1 MNDFQPPSSPNLMP
15 ATGSDLAGQELTREE
30 LERFFNLIPDMA
42 CIASADGYF
51 KKVNRAWQRVLG
63 YTEQEILATPF
74 LDFIHP
80 DDRDATKKEVERQ
93 LAGEAT
99 MQFCNR
105 YRCKDGGYK
114 WLEWDATPAVCG
126 TRLFAT
132 ARDISERKKA
142 EESLHAS
149 EARLQEIIDMMP
161 VALFVKDSTS
171 NIILMNRAC
180 EEQWGMSFSDLR
192 GTDAGRFFPPEQMA
206 LFLAKD
212 KEVFASRQSVDFEEA
227 VWNATLGENRIVHT
241 YKKPVFDAVGNP
253 LFLIGATVDITERK
267 RAKKLLSDS
276 ERKYRTLVELAG
288 DAIFL
293 ADTVSGTILD
303 CNINATKLTG
313 RSKSEIIGLNQS
325 ELHPPDKAPL
335 YKKIFRDHIE
345 SGGAI
350 GENLLVAHLD
360 GRTIPVDI
368 HATVFE
374 LDGVRVILGIF
385 RDITERKAAEQQLR
399 DLAAHILDVREDEK
413 CRIAREV
420 HDELGGTLVALS
432 IDTYWLS
439 RKLSTYDN
447 ASALVERL
455 KSMSQRIDGAVNTTR
470 RIVDDM
476 RPAVLDDLG
485 LLAAIEWLAE
495 DFHTR
500 TGIECRVRCIEDEAN
515 LDKQRSTAL
524 FRILQEALTNI
535 LKHSGASK
543 VEIEFFHSENL
554 VKLSVGDNG
563 CGISGTRRAV
573 AISSD
578 LKSYGMLGMT
588 ERIAQ
593 FGGRIVFGSPTEG
606 GLHIDLVL
614 PLPAG
619 EGGAQ

>member
-1 MNDFQPPSSPNLMP
+1 MNDFQPPSSPNLTP
-15 ATGSDLAGQELTREE
+15 ATGRDLAGQELTREE
-30 LERFFNLIPDMA
+30 FERFFNLIPDMA
-42 CIASADGYF
+42 CIASVDGYF
-51 KKVNRAWQRVLG
+51 KKINRAWQKVLG

-80 DDRDATKKEVERQ
+80 DDRDATKKKIERQ
-93 LAGEAT
+93 LTGEAT

-114 WLEWDATPAVCG
+114 WLEWDATPAICD
-126 TRLFAT
+126 TQLFAT

-142 EESLHAS
+142 EELLHAS
-149 EARLQEIIDMMP
+149 EARLQEIINMMP
-161 VALFVKDSTS
+161 VALFVKDSAS
-171 NIILMNRAC
+171 NIILMNSAC

-192 GTDAGRFFPPEQMA
+192 GTDAGQFFPPEQMA

-212 KEVFASRQSVDFEEA
+212 KEVFANRQSVDFEEA
-227 VWNATLGENRIVHT
+227 VWNAALGENRIVHT

-253 LFLIGATVDITERK
+253 LFLICATV
-267 RAKKLLSDS
+267 
-276 ERKYRTLVELAG
+276 
-288 DAIFL
+288 
-293 ADTVSGTILD
+293 
-303 CNINATKLTG
+303 
-313 RSKSEIIGLNQS
+313 
-325 ELHPPDKAPL
+325 
-335 YKKIFRDHIE
+335 
-345 SGGAI
+345 
-350 GENLLVAHLD
+350 
-360 GRTIPVDI
+360 
-368 HATVFE
+368 
-374 LDGVRVILGIF
+374 
-385 RDITERKAAEQQLR
+385 DITERKAAEQQLR

-447 ASALVERL
+447 ASALVGRL

-500 TGIECRVRCIEDEAN
+500 TGIGCRVSCIEDEAN

-524 FRILQEALTNI
+524 FRVLQEALTNI

-554 VKLSVGDNG
+554 VKLAVGDNG

-573 AISSD
+573 ATSPD
-578 LKSYGMLGMT
+578 LKSPDLKPYGMLGMT

-593 FGGRIVFGSPTEG
+593 FGGSIVFSSPTEG
-606 GLHIDLVL
+606 GFRIDVGL